1 MIIKPYFWA
10 HFVQKE
16 TKRSFPI
23 FDQNHGLTPL
33 KKKRSNMASFV
44 KFAFYC
50 LEGFVSYFGEYQ
62 ALFLGLICPKPNL
75 DEVSNFGPKIMG

>member
-1 MIIKPYFWA
+1 
-10 HFVQKE
+10 
-16 TKRSFPI
+16 
-23 FDQNHGLTPL
+23 
-33 KKKRSNMASFV
+33 MASFV

-50 LEGFVSYFGEYQ
+50 LEGFVSYLGEYQ